1 MNLSVFRGNERLKDQ
16 LSRQERGRG
25 LSHAYIVSSP
35 AGSGRHTLARQLAA
49 AMLCTGPGEKPCG
62 KCGPCLK
69 VLKGVHPDVSTVTG
83 PEEGKPITVDQVRA
97 LRADAYIRPNEGRR
111 KVYIIDPADAMNP
124 AAQNALLKVLEE
136 GPSYAAF
143 LLLAERP
150 GLLLDTVRSRC
161 ELLALPPE
169 APRSDP
175 ELVEQA
181 GSLARL
187 LLTGDELSIAQA
199 LVELEL
205 TKPKSDRLAALL
217 AETENQISPLLA
229 QYPRRGVKVLQALKT
244 CQENAVFNPGA
255 GLTLGLLITRIF

>member
-1 MNLSVFRGNERLKDQ
+1 MMELPNP
-16 LSRQERGRG
+16 
-25 LSHAYIVSSP
+25 LSHAYLLTG
-35 AGSGRHTLARQLAA
+35 GSADSRAALAKRLTAA
-49 AMLCTGPGEKPCG
+49 YLCEGDRPPCG
-62 KCGPCLK
+62 ACRACRK
-69 VLKGVHPDVSTVTG
+69 VSADTHPDVSRTA
-83 PEEGKPITVDQVRA
+83 PAPDKREIAVDQIRS

-205 TKPKSDRLAALL
+205 TKPKGDRLAALL
-217 AETENQISPLLA
+217 AEVENQISPLLA